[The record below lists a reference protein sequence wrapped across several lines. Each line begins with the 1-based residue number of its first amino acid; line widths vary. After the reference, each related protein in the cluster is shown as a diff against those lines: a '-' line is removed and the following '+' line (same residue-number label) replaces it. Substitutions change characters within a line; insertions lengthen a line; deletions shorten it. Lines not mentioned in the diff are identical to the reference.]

1 MCSCQTLVSE
11 IAEVVFFNNQR
22 RKCSGGPF
30 EQIHATSAGIYPLL
44 PHAITLF
51 ALLLTIIAGMR

>member
-1 MCSCQTLVSE
+1 MCFVTSWCRKLLKLYFSTISVE
-11 IAEVVFFNNQR
+11 NVVEALLR
-22 RKCSGGPF
+22 R
-30 EQIHATSAGIYPLL
+30 AGIYPLL